1 MEPYSGSPGTITTPL
16 SVAISGTSNATPI
29 VVTTV
34 SNHGFGTGNSVHIAG
49 VLGNLASNG
58 DWTITV
64 ITANSFS
71 LTGSTGSG
79 AYTSGGIATDYSLT
93 PQISLFVDGTDGI
106 MASNLNAAPIALA
119 DRSQYL
125 ALQLPRTVASV
136 SDLRSSSPPA
146 GNIFILLPP
155 SASGNSQ
162 VITNSNFA
170 SPVSAYV
177 APFGGVYYFD
187 PAYSALD
194 NGSTCIKPNTITG
207 AGRWRMAGGPLFT
220 VVDEEYDINSG
231 NPTGSPSLN
240 EYQSIAGSSGPPQA
254 FTRTSPA
261 PNTYAFLLTAGTP
274 TSIGPGK
281 MYVGD
286 VIDVSCTVSV
296 VAAAGTL
303 SSVDWFWSPAGGSP
317 LEIGNNP
324 IVDSSAAGTYLA
336 FARARYVVLAS
347 DITAGAAT
355 LSPLLTYASGSGTV
369 TATLLDVQF
378 TVRRP

>member
-34 SNHGFGTGNSVHIAG
+34 SNHGFGSGDSVHIAG

-71 LTGSTGSG
+71 LTASTGSG
-79 AYTSGGIATDYSLT
+79 VYTSGSTATDYSLT

-125 ALQLPRTVASV
+125 ALQLPRTVASI

-146 GNIFILLPP
+146 GNIFILMTPEV
-155 SASGNSQ
+155 SGAAVNTFSQ
-162 VITNSNFA
+162 FA
-170 SPVSAYV
+170 SAINEYN
-177 APFGGVYYFD
+177 APIGGLYYFD

-194 NGSTCIKPNTITG
+194 NGSTCIKPNTTTG
-207 AGRWRMAGGPLFT
+207 AGRWRLQGGPLFQVVELQYDAGNGNDGST
-220 VVDEEYDINSG
+220 VGYTAV
-231 NPTGSPSLN
+231 PP
-240 EYQSIAGSSGPPQA
+240 SIATATQFHRG
-254 FTRTSPA
+254 PA
-261 PNTYAFLLTAGTP
+261 PTTFIYTRTAGT
-274 TSIGPGK
+274 TSSISPGFA
-281 MYVGD
+281 YVND
-286 VIDVSCTVSV
+286 IVDMSFTTLINT
-296 VAAAGTL
+296 GTGATGL
-303 SSVDWFWSPAGGSP
+303 DLYWDYNAGGANLGGQPNISLP
-317 LEIGNNP
+317 ANI
-324 IVDSSAAGTYLA
+324 IVTMEVK
-336 FARARYVVLAS
+336 ARYMVTAA
-347 DITAGAAT
+347 DITAGTFTLAPTIANISGAT
-355 LSPLLTYASGSGTV
+355 GTV
-369 TATLLDVQF
+369 CTLLNSYF